1 MVLTEEN
8 KTDIYQATMEPGKR
22 AFEVA
27 LFGDKVNSTA
37 NPLPA
42 GFEEEVPFPYI
53 FTNSNRTVSMLNG
66 NTPGRD
72 IGPGVIL
79 KVMAGDKIR
88 ARSFAWHLSEGDRTS
103 NLPAEDIIANMLTLL
118 TPNLANVGKGTAA
131 QNITSDILQP
141 GMEALL
147 ATHAASGLKPRAYI
161 NWILLDEEQ
170 FKEVS
175 GSYGST
181 LIPDIP
187 VGGNKQVLEANDGN
201 DIEMKKNGISLCV
214 CEQ

>member
-22 AFEVA
+22 VFEVA

-88 ARSFAWHLSEGDRTS
+88 ARSFAWHYPVNSQFSQCWKGHGRAEYHKRYTS
-103 NLPAEDIIANMLTLL
+103 ARHGSA
-118 TPNLANVGKGTAA
+118 
-131 QNITSDILQP
+131 
-141 GMEALL
+141 
-147 ATHAASGLKPRAYI
+147 
-161 NWILLDEEQ
+161 
-170 FKEVS
+170 VS
-175 GSYGST
+175 HT
-181 LIPDIP
+181 RR
-187 VGGNKQVLEANDGN
+187 
-201 DIEMKKNGISLCV
+201 
-214 CEQ
+214 